1 VAACP
6 RGALDNVRNPL
17 SKQDPLPVHAVL
29 DAPATLNFLRSRRS
43 IRCYQETPV
52 SREVLLQLLEIAR
65 YAPSGHNSQG
75 LSYVVVE
82 GRMAL
87 DGVRRVVL
95 EWMRGLIQTQPDFA
109 KMLHLPGMVKASEAG
124 EDRILRKAPQLIV
137 ATAEK
142 GSRMA
147 PASTTLALEYVE
159 LYATAL
165 GLGTCW
171 AGYVQTCAQQHPG
184 LAAFLRIPA
193 DRMISGAMMVGYP
206 QWRYYRLPQRNAL
219 QVNWFAETANTQQ
232 GTG

>member
-1 VAACP
+1 MGLIRVDLEKCDKEGVCVEVCPLEILALDPETGPQVRPGMGQHCIGCGHCVAACP

-171 AGYVQTCAQQHPG
+171 AG
-184 LAAFLRIPA
+184 
-193 DRMISGAMMVGYP
+193 
-206 QWRYYRLPQRNAL
+206 
-219 QVNWFAETANTQQ
+219 
-232 GTG
+232 